1 MWEDDVQQKCGVS
14 PVAKIVTAAR
24 ERSVNELARVLLR
37 NDMKA
42 ADVQQIV
49 TLLFA
54 KVVPA
59 SETKHYGLGRIPAVE

>member
-1 MWEDDVQQKCGVS
+1 MWEDDVQQKCSVS

-37 NDMKA
+37 NMKA